1 MDDLI
6 QWPEATYWNKPWN
19 AWLGCRPISPACD
32 NCYARCATIDR
43 FGQSFEPHRTNKKSP
58 PQSGVVFCG
67 NMTDLWGDWISKE
80 ESMSILDKLFYFDP
94 HGGGKRPFD
103 ATYLFCTKRVG
114 NMLITLRDYPEV
126 PNAYFG
132 FTAENQEW
140 FNRRVDHAAA
150 IPFRHKLWLSAEPL
164 LGPIDMGDMVEM
176 FKWVAVG
183 CESGA
188 NRRPCKLE
196 WIESIVEQCR
206 AANVPVFV
214 KQIDLNGKCERDIT
228 KFPKHLQIRQV
239 PWFRQVLQGRAEE
252 GNMADGREV

>member
-1 MDDLI
+1 MAKFWD
-6 QWPEATYWNKPWN
+6 KPWN
-19 AWLGCRPISPACD
+19 SWLGCRHISPACD
-32 NCYARCATIDR
+32 NCYARCATEER

-103 ATYLFCTKRVG
+103 ATYLFCTKRVH
-114 NMLITLRDYPEV
+114 NMADALMNYTEI

-140 FNRRVDHAAA
+140 FNRRVDCAAE

-164 LGPIDMGDMVEM
+164 LGLIDMGDMVEM
-176 FKWVAVG
+176 FKLVSVG
-183 CESGA
+183 CESGQ
-188 NRRPCKLE
+188 NRRPCKIE
-196 WIESIVEQCR
+196 WIEGIVEQCR
-206 AANVPVFV
+206 KANVPVFV
-214 KQIDLNGKCERDIT
+214 KQLDLDGKCERDIT

-239 PWFRQVLQGRAEE
+239 PWHRKES
-252 GNMADGREV
+252 ADA

>member
-1 MDDLI
+1 MSNQELI
-6 QWPEATYWNKPWN
+6 QWPMAKFWDKPWN
-19 AWLGCRPISPACD
+19 PWLGCRHISPACD
-32 NCYARCATIDR
+32 NCYARCATVDR
-43 FGQSFEPHRTNKKSP
+43 FGQSFEPHRTSRKTP

-80 ESMSILDKLFYFDP
+80 ESMSILDKLSYFDP
-94 HGGGKRPFD
+94 HGDGKRPFD
-103 ATYLFCTKRVG
+103 ATYLFCTKRVN
-114 NMLITLRDYPEV
+114 NMLITLRDCPEV

-140 FNRRVDHAAA
+140 FNRRIYHAKE

-164 LGPIDMGDMVEM
+164 LGPIDMGDMVEV

-183 CESGA
+183 CESGS

-214 KQIDLNGKCERDIT
+214 KQLDIGGKCERDIS
-228 KFPKHLQIRQV
+228 KLPEHLRIRQV
-239 PWFRQVLQGRAEE
+239 PWANE
-252 GNMADGREV
+252 GK

>member
-1 MDDLI
+1 M
-6 QWPEATYWNKPWN
+6 ACAA
-19 AWLGCRPISPACD
+19 AWAK
-32 NCYARCATIDR
+32 R
-43 FGQSFEPHRTNKKSP
+43 FGQSFEPHRTNKKTP

-103 ATYLFCTKRVG
+103 ATYLFCTKRIG

-150 IPFRHKLWLSAEPL
+150 IPFRHKMWLSAEPL
-164 LGPIDMGDMVEM
+164 LGPIDMCDMVEM

-188 NRRPCKLE
+188 HRRPCKIE
-196 WIESIVEQCR
+196 WIESIVEQCLE
-206 AANVPVFV
+206 ADIPVFV
-214 KQIDLNGKCERDIT
+214 KQLEINGKCERDVT
-228 KFPKHLQIRQV
+228 KFPAHLQIRQI
-239 PWFRQVLQGRAEE
+239 PWAKKE
-252 GNMADGREV
+252 GA